1 MSPRA
6 ACRLA
11 TLGFTRVYDY
21 APGKVDWLARGLPR
35 EGVRANEPTAGSLA
49 RHDVATFPLDASTGE
64 VRRAIADSAYGY
76 ALILSPGGVVLGRV
90 RKSALDP
97 LSDADPIDAV
107 LEPRP
112 QTIRPHLTEAK
123 LEERFGRYGF
133 RTLVVTR
140 PDGTLI
146 GVVRR
151 DEIATRER
159 SRSRG

>member
-1 MSPRA
+1 LSPRA

-21 APGKVDWLARGLPR
+21 SPGKVDWFARGLPG
-35 EGVRANEPTAGSLA
+35 EGTRADEPTAGSLA
-49 RHDVATFPLDASTGE
+49 RHDVATAALDAATGD
-64 VRRAIADSAYGY
+64 VRRAIADSPYGY
-76 ALILSPGGVVLGRV
+76 ALVVSAGGVVLGRV
-90 RKSALDP
+90 RKSALETLPD
-97 LSDADPIDAV
+97 SDPIDTV

-112 QTIRPHLTEAK
+112 QTIRAHLTQGKLQEEFEA
-123 LEERFGRYGF
+123 YGF

-151 DEIATRER
+151 DDVAT
-159 SRSRG
+159 S

>member
-21 APGKVDWLARGLPR
+21 TPGKVDWLAHGLPG
-35 EGVRANEPTAGSLA
+35 EGARADEPTAGSLA
-49 RHDVATFPLDASTGE
+49 RNDVGTCPLDASAGE
-64 VRRAIADSAYGY
+64 VRRVIADSLFGY
-76 ALILSPGGVVLGRV
+76 ALVLSPGGVVLGRV
-90 RKSALDP
+90 RRSALET
-97 LSDADPIDAV
+97 LSDGDAIDSV

-112 QTIRPHLTEAK
+112 QTIRPHLPAAK
-123 LEERFGRYGF
+123 LEDRFEAYGF

-151 DEIATRER
+151 DDIAT
-159 SRSRG
+159 S